1 MAKVKL
7 TCLQSQK
14 NKIKIGVKIM
24 CGFEATKLPPSN
36 VRRNHRLQSTQTV
49 INTHKS
55 LIVDDSL
62 LEPVRRG
69 PEVKNTQ

>member
-1 MAKVKL
+1 
-7 TCLQSQK
+7 
-14 NKIKIGVKIM
+14 M

-49 INTHKS
+49 IKQRES

-69 PEVKNTQ
+69 PEVSDLTL

>member
-1 MAKVKL
+1 
-7 TCLQSQK
+7 
-14 NKIKIGVKIM
+14 M

-49 INTHKS
+49 INTRES

-69 PEVKNTQ
+69 PEVKKYAVTL